1 MDPVH
6 DRGSMDPVHDS
17 GPWTRSKV
25 GFMDPWSMFCPHP
38 WRTIMGGRGVRG
50 FSWKRLCLCGQLVT
64 RKGPKQLSFVP
75 YLKYLNFKIFNIGV
89 RL

>member
-6 DRGSMDPVHDS
+6 DRGSMDPVHES

-38 WRTIMGGRGVRG
+38 WRTIMGDAVLEDFRGKDCAFVV
-50 FSWKRLCLCGQLVT
+50 SWLQGKGLNKLCAVYE
-64 RKGPKQLSFVP
+64 V
-75 YLKYLNFKIFNIGV
+75 FKF
-89 RL
+89 